1 MPTMTNAYASMH
13 GRSPASDLEAGV
25 GEWVAR
31 ARAAWTKYRTYRR
44 TLAELRQLP
53 ARMLSDLAFNRADL
67 DAIARASAYG
77 R

>member
-31 ARAAWTKYRTYRR
+31 SRAAWTKHRSYRR
-44 TLAELRQLP
+44 TLAELRELP
-53 ARMLSDLAFNRADL
+53 ARMLRDLAFDRADL
-67 DAIARASAYG
+67 DAIAHESAYG